1 MFNTHLVK
9 LSSGFSST
17 GMSDIVV
24 GPVVTFQSYTK
35 LLQGCQEGWNF
46 IFSKGLIVPFNE
58 ESNLKVLYTN
68 FRHAF
73 QIIIITRFELT
84 ISMRIRLQVG

>member
-1 MFNTHLVK
+1 MFNTHLIK
-9 LSSGFSST
+9 LSSGFNST

-24 GPVVTFQSYTK
+24 GPIVTFQSYTK

-46 IFSKGLIVPFNE
+46 IFSKGLTVPFNE
-58 ESNLKVLYTN
+58 ESHLKGLYID
-68 FRHAF
+68 FRHTF

-84 ISMRIRLQVG
+84 IGMRIRLQVP